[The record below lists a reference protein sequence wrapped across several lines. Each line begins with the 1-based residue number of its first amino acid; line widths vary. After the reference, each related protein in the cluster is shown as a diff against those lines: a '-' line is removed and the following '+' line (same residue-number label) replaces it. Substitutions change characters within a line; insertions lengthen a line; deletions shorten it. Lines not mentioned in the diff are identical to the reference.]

1 MENVEVRDLTETL
14 TELLEKGSLRE
25 LGNVMRETLPADL
38 APFID
43 SLADEKEL
51 LVVFRLLSKDQA
63 ADCFVEIDPHT
74 QEKLINAFSDVELK
88 GVLNELFMDDT
99 IDIIEEMPANIVR
112 RILRNTT
119 SDKRGQINTLLS
131 YPPDS
136 AGSLMT
142 VEYVSLKKNVTVA
155 DAFATIRAEGLDKET
170 VYTCYVIDE
179 ARHLIG
185 VVSVIDLLLADPS
198 QMIGNIM
205 ETNVVSVDT
214 HTDAEEVV
222 KDFDRY
228 DFLVLPV
235 VDTENRL
242 VGIVTVDDAMDVMR
256 EQSTEDIEIMAGVTP
271 VEESYL
277 KRSVFKI
284 YLTRI
289 PWLLI
294 LMISATFTGMIIAG
308 FEEKL
313 SKMVILTAY
322 IPMLMD
328 TGGNSGSQ
336 SSVTIIRALS
346 LGDIS
351 WGDFFKVVFKEMR
364 VAIMCA
370 VTLGAA
376 NFLKITLLDGRE
388 PLVSAVICLTLVC
401 GVVVAK
407 LAGATFP
414 MVAKKL
420 GLDPAVMAAP
430 FITTFVDAIS
440 LVIYFFFATM
450 LLKL

>member
-14 TELLEKGSLRE
+14 KELLENGSLQE
-25 LGNVMRETLPADL
+25 LKNQMREILPADL

-51 LVVFRLLSKDQA
+51 LVVYRLLSKDQA

-74 QEKLINAFSDVELK
+74 QEKLIEAFSDVELK
-88 GVLNELFMDDT
+88 GVLDELFMDDT

-112 RILRNTT
+112 RILQNT
-119 SDKRGQINTLLS
+119 SQDKRGQINTILS

-142 VEYVSLKKNVTVA
+142 VEYVSFRKELTVLQ
-155 DAFATIRAEGLDKET
+155 AFDKIRKEGLDKET
-170 VYTCYVIDE
+170 VYTCYVID
-179 ARHLIG
+179 ATRHLIG
-185 VVSVIDLLLADPS
+185 VVSVIDMLRAELDQTIES
-198 QMIGNIM
+198 IM
-205 ETNVVSVDT
+205 ETNVVSVGT

-228 DFLVLPV
+228 DFLALPV

-256 EQSTEDIEIMAGVTP
+256 EQSTEDIEIMAAVTP

-294 LMISATFTGMIIAG
+294 LMISATFTGLIIAG

-336 SSVTIIRALS
+336 SSVTVIRALS
-346 LGDIS
+346 LGDIGWS
-351 WGDFFKVVFKEMR
+351 DFFKVVFKEMR
-364 VAIMCA
+364 VAVMCA
-370 VTLGAA
+370 ITLGSA
-376 NFLKITLLDGRE
+376 NFLKITLLDGRD
-388 PLVSAVICLTLVC
+388 PLVSAAICLTLVC
-401 GVVVAK
+401 GVIVAK

-420 GLDPAVMAAP
+420 GLDP
-430 FITTFVDAIS
+430 
-440 LVIYFFFATM
+440 
-450 LLKL
+450 